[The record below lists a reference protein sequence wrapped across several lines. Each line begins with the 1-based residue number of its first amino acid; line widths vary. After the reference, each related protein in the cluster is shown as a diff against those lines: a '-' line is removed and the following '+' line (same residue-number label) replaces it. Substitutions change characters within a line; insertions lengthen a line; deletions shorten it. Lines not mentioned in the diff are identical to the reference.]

1 MGGDI
6 KGLQLAEFLI
16 KKGRKVTIV
25 SEDPPDLWGEGLPN
39 VNNLKLNTWFQEKGI
54 EIYREARYEEILKD
68 GLVITTKEGD
78 KKTLKADSIMTVF
91 PLMKNEDLYNSL
103 QDKVPEVYAIGA
115 CTEPKTLIVDAV
127 KAGNELAS
135 SI

>member
-1 MGGDI
+1 
-6 KGLQLAEFLI
+6 
-16 KKGRKVTIV
+16 
-25 SEDPPDLWGEGLPN
+25 
-39 VNNLKLNTWFQEKGI
+39 
-54 EIYREARYEEILKD
+54 
-68 GLVITTKEGD
+68 
-78 KKTLKADSIMTVF
+78 MTVF

-127 KAGNELAS
+127 KEANELAS